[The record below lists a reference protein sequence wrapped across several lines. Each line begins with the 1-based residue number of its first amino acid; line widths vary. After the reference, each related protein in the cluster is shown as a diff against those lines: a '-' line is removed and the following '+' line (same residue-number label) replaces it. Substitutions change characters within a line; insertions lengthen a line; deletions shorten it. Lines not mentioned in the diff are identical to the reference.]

1 MVEAAR
7 WAMKAQVRKIIHLQ
21 FIVAIIA
28 CRWSERLRGKTMTL
42 RKSMSGSMTALA
54 GATMTLL
61 AVTSVEAAMLPSPAA
76 GLSTSEVQLAAEA
89 CGAGFHRNTA
99 GICIHN
105 AIHTAMPRRY
115 CQPGMHAISHPNR
128 AGYRC
133 VPN

>member
-1 MVEAAR
+1 
-7 WAMKAQVRKIIHLQ
+7 
-21 FIVAIIA
+21 
-28 CRWSERLRGKTMTL
+28 MTL
-42 RKSMSGSMTALA
+42 RKLMSGSMTAVA
-54 GATMTLL
+54 GAAMMLL

-105 AIHTAMPRRY
+105 AIQTAMPGRH
-115 CQPGMHAISHPNR
+115 CQPGLHAISFPNG